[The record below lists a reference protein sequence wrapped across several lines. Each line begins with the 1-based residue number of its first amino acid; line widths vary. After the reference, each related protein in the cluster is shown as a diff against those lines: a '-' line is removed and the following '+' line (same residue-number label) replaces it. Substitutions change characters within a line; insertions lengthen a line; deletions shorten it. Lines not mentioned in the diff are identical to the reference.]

1 MVGVPHHQGSVNL
14 IQFGENWARHNRME
28 APQMYDLY
36 AMAHTA
42 SYKKVKAFSESDL
55 EHPENFT
62 NISSHHKLVKYRD
75 HGKARKGEDFNP
87 SEGPI
92 DPELV
97 MIAGNG
103 SPHGSIAIGDG
114 LISCPSTLR
123 QIKARQTSSCP
134 EITRR
139 PRPVERAIEA
149 AIQKERE
156 AMQAAMAEKDKEI
169 RELEERTTA
178 LVEAERARNDASNRA
193 IYELFVSMCEKSGQ
207 VPPPMPVIN
216 VAGMSISRNA
226 SHDPST
232 VEPSPGQPS
241 PSETSQSHRASPL

>member
-1 MVGVPHHQGSVNL
+1 
-14 IQFGENWARHNRME
+14 
-28 APQMYDLY
+28 MYDLY

-103 SPHGSIAIGDG
+103 RPHGSIAIGDG
-114 LISCPSTLR
+114 LIRCPSTLR

-139 PRPVERAIEA
+139 PRSVELAIE
-149 AIQKERE
+149 
-156 AMQAAMAEKDKEI
+156 
-169 RELEERTTA
+169 
-178 LVEAERARNDASNRA
+178 
-193 IYELFVSMCEKSGQ
+193 VSLM
-207 VPPPMPVIN
+207 
-216 VAGMSISRNA
+216 
-226 SHDPST
+226 D
-232 VEPSPGQPS
+232 
-241 PSETSQSHRASPL
+241 